1 MSGTSIT
8 FGIVAE
14 SFENM
19 GYSTQ
24 NIALISVFNNV
35 GQFSGVVGGYFID
48 NHGPTTASYVSG
60 CCFFFGYLL
69 LWLQVTEF
77 IPSSLGSLC
86 VTMLVAQIGLSC
98 VAQISCATAMLA
110 FPVDMSPTIAGLAKA
125 YYAFGG
131 AVFACVASAYFYDAE
146 KAYILFIALTVPVI
160 IPSLGHLLNILPDK
174 VLTNMDYEEEHNIN
188 GSLSYNFY
196 HAGALFSCILL
207 YVILR
212 LSEVSHVI
220 LGFSAAVVVLC
231 AVSILLIPMMKKN
244 FYMYIPIA
252 ESKNIEESVEE
263 VTSPLGHGDLFD
275 SNNESHTTHVHDM
288 LSVREAE
295 LVTLST
301 YHEDIPEEESVASE
315 DEPTK
320 DLTSL
325 QMIQTLRFWVVFSIQ
340 ACGFGGVLVVVNLIN
355 SIAEAYGIN
364 DAAVY
369 IAILGL
375 SSAVA
380 RAMFGYTSKIIADH
394 LTLVGMMGRINLILS
409 ANSMVFAF
417 TTGSPALFALLVS
430 VTGFCYGSIA
440 VLAAAVNV
448 DMFGVKY
455 IATNDGIFDF
465 SNAVGSLVF
474 VFVLVTIFPVDDS
487 ELDPEREDDDALG
500 CSGAKCFQNVFFGA
514 SFLCFVAF
522 LMSVPLNSW
531 LIEKRKES
539 PNLY

>member
-1 MSGTSIT
+1 
-8 FGIVAE
+8 
-14 SFENM
+14 
-19 GYSTQ
+19 
-24 NIALISVFNNV
+24 
-35 GQFSGVVGGYFID
+35 
-48 NHGPTTASYVSG
+48 
-60 CCFFFGYLL
+60 
-69 LWLQVTEF
+69 
-77 IPSSLGSLC
+77 
-86 VTMLVAQIGLSC
+86 
-98 VAQISCATAMLA
+98 MLA

-275 SNNESHTTHVHDM
+275 SNNVSHTTHVHDM

-320 DLTSL
+320 DLTVRVNL
-325 QMIQTLRFWVVFSIQ
+325 NFNVK
-340 ACGFGGVLVVVNLIN
+340 VVVSTSDCILAWFFRDLFMMFMNLPCR
-355 SIAEAYGIN
+355 
-364 DAAVY
+364 V
-369 IAILGL
+369 
-375 SSAVA
+375 V
-380 RAMFGYTSKIIADH
+380 IADD
-394 LTLVGMMGRINLILS
+394 
-409 ANSMVFAF
+409 
-417 TTGSPALFALLVS
+417 PDFALL
-430 VTGFCYGSIA
+430 G
-440 VLAAAVNV
+440 
-448 DMFGVKY
+448 
-455 IATNDGIFDF
+455 GIF
-465 SNAVGSLVF
+465 NTSLW
-474 VFVLVTIFPVDDS
+474 IW
-487 ELDPEREDDDALG
+487 RCAG
-500 CSGAKCFQNVFFGA
+500 CGEFN
-514 SFLCFVAF
+514 
-522 LMSVPLNSW
+522 
-531 LIEKRKES
+531 
-539 PNLY
+539 